1 MQGDKLP
8 ARILYQPQKNDKKMQ
23 KGGDYAKMRSNFI
36 SILIVAS
43 NDSTR
48 SLSMASSSR
57 FVSGSR

>member
-1 MQGDKLP
+1 VLCIQGDKLP
-8 ARILYQPQKNDKKMQ
+8 ARILYQLQKNDKKMQ

-48 SLSMASSSR
+48 SLSMA
-57 FVSGSR
+57 